1 MTELVLVRHARTA
14 ANEADL
20 LQGRRSDG
28 PVLAGALTGPDWVGR
43 GLPVPDAYYSS
54 PQLRAQQTAVHLFPG
69 RVFHVDERLAERDL
83 GDLDG
88 MAAEALRSDHPDLA
102 ARLAGD
108 ARFVPPAGESALEVA
123 ARFRSFL
130 RDLPAGVDT
139 VGCVTHGALIA
150 IVLRLL
156 AGTRERSRIRNLEAV
171 RLRLVA
177 PDAVVPVQL
186 VTADEQVVRA

>member
-1 MTELVLVRHARTA
+1 MELILVRHARTA
-14 ANEADL
+14 ANEAGL

-28 PVLAGALTGPDWVGR
+28 PVLDDALTGPDWHGR
-43 GLPVPDAYYSS
+43 GLPRPDACYSS
-54 PQLRAQQTAVHLFPG
+54 PQLRAQQTAAYLFAG
-69 RVFHVDERLAERDL
+69 RVLHVDARLAERDL

-88 MAAEALRSDHPDLA
+88 VPAQALRSAHPDVA

-108 ARFVPPAGESALEVA
+108 AGFVPAAGESAWDVA

-130 RDLPAGVDT
+130 HDLPAGVDT

-156 AGTRERSRIRNLEAV
+156 AGVDESPRIQNLEAV
-171 RLRLVA
+171 RLRLA
-177 PDAVVPVQL
+177 GPGSVVPL
-186 VTADEQVVRA
+186 EPIAADEQAVRS